1 MHWPVAFSYS
11 EETSFPT
18 NETSGLISVTDVPIE
33 DTWAAMEALV
43 EKGKAKSIGISNFTL
58 EKSEQLLK
66 SARIAPVV
74 NQIEAHPYLQQI
86 DLLEWS
92 QKNVRFPIYPVHF
105 ATSRTL
111 TVIEYSHCRLLTIR
125 KQYLQLT
132 KVSHC
137 IPSINYY

>member
-11 EETSFPT
+11 AETSFPT
-18 NETSGLISVTDVPIE
+18 NETSGLISVTDVPVT

-58 EKSEQLLK
+58 EKSQELLK
-66 SARIAPVV
+66 SARIEPAV

-92 QKNVRFPIYPVHF
+92 QKNVCFALSPDHF

-111 TVIEYSHCRLLTIR
+111 MAVEYSHCRLLTIR
-125 KQYLQLT
+125 K
-132 KVSHC
+132 
-137 IPSINYY
+137 